1 MTEVIPAIIAKNF
14 EDLKQKISLFREY
27 SNIIQIDMCDGIF
40 VESQSWPMQ
49 AKDQESLSS
58 ILEEQEGMPF
68 WTEVDFEFDMM
79 IINAHKKFDT
89 FLKLGVKRMVFHLEA
104 EDEDSFYDFLESLD
118 PFVRDN
124 LEIGISIKTT
134 TSTDKI
140 DRFINMIDFVQ
151 LMGIEKLGFQGQ
163 DFDERVLTQI
173 KELKQKYPDL
183 VISIDGSVNETSAPL
198 LTENG
203 ATRLV
208 IGSALSSSY
217 NVRESINFFESL

>member
-134 TSTDKI
+134 TSTAKI